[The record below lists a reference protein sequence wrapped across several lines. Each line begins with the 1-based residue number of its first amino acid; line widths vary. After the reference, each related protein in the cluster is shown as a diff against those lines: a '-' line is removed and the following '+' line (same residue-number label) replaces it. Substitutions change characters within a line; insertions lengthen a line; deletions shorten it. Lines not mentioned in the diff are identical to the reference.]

1 MKFVII
7 TKTYLVE
14 ADSYEAANAQVEAGE
29 VKAYATDY
37 ETGDRI
43 VLRGAGYALEEAAQ

>member
-14 ADSYEAANAQVEAGE
+14 ADSYEHANAQVEAGE
-29 VKAYATDY
+29 VRPYATDY
-37 ETGDRI
+37 EAGDKI
-43 VLRGAGYALEEAAQ
+43 VLRGTGYALEAAQ